1 MADVNTIIGILH
13 APADENGERK
23 QILIQTSPDNI
34 IDPNTGKTLTEILK
48 SNTYSDATE
57 TSSGL
62 MSPTYV
68 VKLKNLMND
77 TNVSSETDPGKPCM
91 WYQIESI
98 ET

>member
-68 VKLKNLMND
+68 VNLKNLMND
-77 TNVSSETDPGKPCM
+77 TNVISETDPGKPCM